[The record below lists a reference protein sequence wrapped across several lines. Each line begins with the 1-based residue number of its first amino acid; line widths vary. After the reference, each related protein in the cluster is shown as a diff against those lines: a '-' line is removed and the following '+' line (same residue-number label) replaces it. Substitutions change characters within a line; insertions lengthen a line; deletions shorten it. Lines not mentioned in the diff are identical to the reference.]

1 MRDRFTDGFGAA
13 VADIRQKL
21 LEEGWFGKAVTP
33 RRQNIT
39 IGSPGEEKSPGE
51 QLGWWQRGE
60 RGHQP
65 SPSDYD
71 RAELAKDTKAP
82 DRGIDL

>member
-1 MRDRFTDGFGAA
+1 MRDRFTDGFAAA
-13 VADIRQKL
+13 VADIRHKL

-33 RRQNIT
+33 RRQSIS
-39 IGSPGEEKSPGE
+39 IGMPGDDKSPGE
-51 QLGWWQRGE
+51 QLGWWHRSE

-65 SPSDYD
+65 GASEHD
-71 RAELAKDTKAP
+71 REGMAKEVKAP